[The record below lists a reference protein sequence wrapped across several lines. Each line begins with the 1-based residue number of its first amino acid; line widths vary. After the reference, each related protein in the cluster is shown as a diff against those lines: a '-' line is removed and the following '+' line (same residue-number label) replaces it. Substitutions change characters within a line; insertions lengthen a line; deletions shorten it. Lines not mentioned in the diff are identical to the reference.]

1 MSSKI
6 PSTGTRTKLCPSISA
21 FIGKNSNLHLGGD
34 EDFHS
39 ERHKHLE
46 VFGFHNLPKDSIH
59 PIDSVEFTAV
69 RGPHK
74 TIPVRVFYPKSGAE
88 KKRMGASSALVYFHG
103 GGYTVGSVDEFENG
117 PRLLAEKSGVQV
129 HI

>member
-59 PIDSVEFTAV
+59 PIDSEFTAV
-69 RGPHK
+69 RGPHG

-88 KKRMGASSALVYFHG
+88 KKRMGASSALVTSMAAG
-103 GGYTVGSVDEFENG
+103 IRWG
-117 PRLLAEKSGVQV
+117 A
-129 HI
+129 